1 MPLNAPPEINPAGVA
16 AETLNRR
23 LYWRRVRWLTAGLM
37 LAWLAASFGVVFN
50 ARALSFPFFG
60 WPFSFWWA
68 AQGALLVFLALV
80 ALFAWV
86 MGRLDRRHGLE
97 EQD

>member
-1 MPLNAPPEINPAGVA
+1 MTDELARPGEDERAS
-16 AETLNRR
+16 RR
-23 LYWRRVRWLTAGLM
+23 RYWRSLKRWTAGL
-37 LAWLAASFGVVFN
+37 LLVWFVAAFGVVFF
-50 ARALSFPFFG
+50 ARQLRFSFFG

-80 ALFAWV
+80 VLYAHVAR
-86 MGRLDRRHGLE
+86 RLDLIHGVD

>member
-1 MPLNAPPEINPAGVA
+1 MTGPAASVAPAS
-16 AETLNRR
+16 TSNRR
-23 LYWRRVRWLTAGLM
+23 LYWRRVRWLTAALL
-37 LAWLAASFGVVFN
+37 LAWLLVSLAVVFN
-50 ARALSFPFFG
+50 ARQLNFVFFG

-68 AQGALLVFLALV
+68 AQGALLVFLAMV

-86 MGRLDRRHGLE
+86 MSRLDARYDVD